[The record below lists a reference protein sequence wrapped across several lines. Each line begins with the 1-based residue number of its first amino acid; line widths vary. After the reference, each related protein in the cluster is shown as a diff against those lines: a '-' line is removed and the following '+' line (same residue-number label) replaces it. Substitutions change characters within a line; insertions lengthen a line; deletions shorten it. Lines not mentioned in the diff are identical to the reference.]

1 MYYYDKICYNLS
13 GDFMDVIV
21 VGGGASGMTAAIN
34 SKRYGNNVTIIEKN
48 NILGKK
54 LLLTGNGRC
63 NYYNDN
69 MNINNFYSNKDVSRF
84 VNEDNLNKVKELF
97 DSVGIIPRIKDG
109 YYYPYSNISNAI
121 QNSLLTEINNLNIK
135 IINEEVID
143 IDKNNKF
150 IIKTNNNYYECD
162 KLILS
167 TGGIT
172 YPKTGSDGF
181 GYKILKKF
189 NHNIITPKPALVP
202 LISNENVKE
211 WKGIRVNSNI
221 KLYINNKFITEE
233 AGEIQLTDYGISGI
247 CIMNLSRFINK
258 ENKNTIVIDFI
269 PNINNLLEFIN
280 NRNNKLL
287 NRNIIELLEC
297 LLNYK
302 LLYFILRKIH
312 INPDNN
318 WDNLTNKEKELL
330 VNSLKS
336 YKLNIID
343 TKDENY
349 GETTCGGVDLDE
361 INNNCESKKVNN
373 LFITGEILDIDGK
386 CGGYNLTIAWITGI
400 LAGEK

>member
-280 NRNNKLL
+280 NRNKKLL

>member
-202 LISNENVKE
+202 LISNENVKD
-211 WKGIRVNSNI
+211 WKGIRVISNV
-221 KLYINNKFITEE
+221 KLFINDKYITEE
-233 AGEIQLTDYGISGI
+233 NGEIQLTDYGISGI

-280 NRNNKLL
+280 NRNKKLL
-287 NRNIIELLEC
+287 NRNIIELIEC

-349 GETTCGGVDLDE
+349 GETTTGGLDLDE

>member
-34 SKRYGNNVTIIEKN
+34 SKRCGNNVTIIEKN

-280 NRNNKLL
+280 NRNKKLL

>member
-336 YKLNIID
+336 YNLNIID
-343 TKDENY
+343 TNDENY
-349 GETTCGGVDLDE
+349 GETTCGGLDLDE

>member
-1 MYYYDKICYNLS
+1 
-13 GDFMDVIV
+13 
-21 VGGGASGMTAAIN
+21 
-34 SKRYGNNVTIIEKN
+34 
-48 NILGKK
+48 
-54 LLLTGNGRC
+54 
-63 NYYNDN
+63 

-181 GYKILKKF
+181 GYKILKKY

-280 NRNNKLL
+280 NRNKKLL

-349 GETTCGGVDLDE
+349 GETTTGGLDLDE

>member
-343 TKDENY
+343 TNDENY
-349 GETTCGGVDLDE
+349 GETTCGGLDLDE